1 MNTSSDKPVRILI
14 VDDNDADTYLLE
26 KVLRSRNI
34 NYQLDK
40 YHDGEGLIRALS
52 DGNYL
57 APDLILLDLNLPRR
71 DGFEVLCSIRGQPAL
86 VGVPVGILTSS
97 EAAKDKHRAKLMGAE
112 RFIHKPPMLED
123 FLHQVGDI
131 IHEMLSARPKN

>member
-1 MNTSSDKPVRILI
+1 M
-14 VDDNDADTYLLE
+14 DDNYADTYLLE
-26 KVLRSRNI
+26 KALRSRKL

-40 YHDGEGLIRALS
+40 YQDGDGLIKALS

-57 APDLILLDLNLPRR
+57 VPDLILLDLNLPRR
-71 DGFEVLCSIRGQPAL
+71 DGFEVLSTTRGQPSL

-97 EAAKDKHRAKLMGAE
+97 EDAKDKHRAKLMGAE

-123 FLHQVGDI
+123 FIHQVGDI
-131 IHEMLSARPKN
+131 IVEMLSARPRK